1 MNARLRAKT
10 YHLRESFLNDRK
22 VNAALRALPA
32 WVVRVVGVISGLD
45 LTATKRNSEF
55 VFTQYRRGS
64 FGGRFSPFRV
74 VYMFVMS
81 FPFVCFVH

>member
-1 MNARLRAKT
+1 MTGKSTPLCVHYRRG
-10 YHLRESFLNDRK
+10 
-22 VNAALRALPA
+22 
-32 WVVRVVGVISGLD
+32 VVRVVSVISGLD

-55 VFTQYRRGS
+55 VLTQSREAAKRFTQYRRGS